1 MPVPA
6 DTMRDQQ
13 RMIWDQFAAGWQK
26 WDTELLG
33 WHGPFGDALI
43 EDAWLH
49 PGASVLDVASGTGEP
64 GLTAAALV
72 PDSHVVLTDISAG
85 MLKVAELKASARGLE
100 NVRLVVCEAAALPL
114 DDESFDAVFCR
125 FGFMFF
131 PAVAPALREMVRTAR
146 PGARITAAVW
156 GRAAE
161 NPWASLIL
169 GTLAHHTE
177 VPSPPEGTP
186 GLFRYSAAGLMSRL
200 FREAG
205 LVDVA
210 ERKVSTDLVRETP
223 ESYWEFMTDIATTVA
238 MGLARSDADS
248 RDAIRS
254 EVFRLLGRYEHDGA
268 IRLRSTATI
277 VSGTRV

>member
-1 MPVPA
+1 MSVSA
-6 DTMRDQQ
+6 DIIRDKQ
-13 RMIWDQFAAGWQK
+13 RIVWDQFAAGWKK
-26 WDTELLG
+26 WDAELLG
-33 WHGPFGDALI
+33 WQGPFGDALI
-43 EDAWLH
+43 HEARLH
-49 PGASVLDVASGTGEP
+49 PGASVLDVAAGSGEP

-72 PDSHVVLTDISAG
+72 PDGTVVLTDISAG
-85 MLKVAELKASARGLE
+85 MLKVAEVKAAARGLH
-100 NVRLVVCEAAALPL
+100 NVRFEVCDAAALPL
-114 DDESFDAVFCR
+114 ADESFDAVFCR

-131 PAVAPALREMVRTAR
+131 PEISPALREMVRTAR

-177 VPSPPEGTP
+177 LPPPPPGTP

-205 LVDVA
+205 LVDVS
-210 ERKVSTDLVRETP
+210 ERKVSTELVHESP
-223 ESYWEFMTDIATTVA
+223 ERYWEFMTDIATTVA
-238 MGLARSDADS
+238 VGLARAD
-248 RDAIRS
+248 REARELIRS
-254 EVFRLLGRYEHDGA
+254 DVFRLLGRYEHDGA

-277 VSGTRV
+277 VAGTRA